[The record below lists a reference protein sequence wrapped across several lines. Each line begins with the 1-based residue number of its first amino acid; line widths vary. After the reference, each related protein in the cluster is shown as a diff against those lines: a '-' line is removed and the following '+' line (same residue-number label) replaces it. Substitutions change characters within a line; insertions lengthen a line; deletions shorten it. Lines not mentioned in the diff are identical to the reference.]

1 MDIIADWIEQKIL
14 AAQAKGEFENLPG
27 AGQPINLEDDVFVPD
42 DLKVAY
48 RVLKNAGV
56 QPAELTVYQEIK
68 ELRKQLNEDK
78 SLSYEDS
85 QKLKRRL
92 VDKESHFNIAMERM
106 HKKS

>member
-27 AGQPINLEDDVFVPD
+27 AGQPINLDDDVFVPD

-56 QPAELTVYQEIK
+56 QPVELTVYQEIQ
-68 ELRKQLNEDK
+68 ELRKQLNDDK
-78 SLSYEDS
+78 NLNYEDS
-85 QKLKRRL
+85 QKLRCRL
-92 VDKESHFNIAMERM
+92 VAKESQFNIAMERM
-106 HKKS
+106 QKKY

>member
-14 AAQAKGEFENLPG
+14 AAQAKGDFKNLPG
-27 AGQPINLEDDVFVPD
+27 EGQPINLEDDAFVPD

-56 QPAELTVYQEIK
+56 PPAEITAYQEIQ
-68 ELRKQLNEDK
+68 ELRKQLAENKD
-78 SLSYEDS
+78 LNYEES

-92 VDKESHFNIAMERM
+92 VAKESQFNIAMERIQ
-106 HKKS
+106 KSR

>member
-27 AGQPINLEDDVFVPD
+27 TGQPLNLDDDVFVPD

-56 QPAELTVYQEIK
+56 QPAELTAYQEIQ
-68 ELRKQLNEDK
+68 ELRKQLSEDK
-78 SLSYEDS
+78 TLNYEDS

-92 VDKESHFNIAMERM
+92 VAKESQFNIAMERM
-106 HKKS
+106 QKRS